1 MPVEVLGFD
10 PNLEMTT
17 QAALCSRWS
26 SDLPFLSF
34 FHFHVLNNI
43 CLLLVFNNFQ
53 LLLYIFFVLSTPCD
67 HQYAMQYVDPLVP
80 QHQNQNY

>member
-34 FHFHVLNNI
+34 F
-43 CLLLVFNNFQ
+43 
-53 LLLYIFFVLSTPCD
+53 LSLSCFK
-67 HQYAMQYVDPLVP
+67 QPLFASGI
-80 QHQNQNY
+80 Q